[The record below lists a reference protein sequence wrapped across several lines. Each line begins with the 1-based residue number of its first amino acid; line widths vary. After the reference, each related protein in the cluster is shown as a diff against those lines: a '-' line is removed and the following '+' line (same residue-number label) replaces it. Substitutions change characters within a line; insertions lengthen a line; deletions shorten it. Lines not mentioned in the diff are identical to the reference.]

1 MGFTREECEYTNFN
15 IGNAPITFSC
25 DNEKN
30 VLISIPFA
38 DDTPQCVKDK
48 LNEILWQEM
57 NKALEENII
66 EGCFPRPHTLL
77 LEARMQINYDYEL
90 GVQYY
95 ITIDVSDFDFCHLIT
110 KDVSISASSPSELH
124 KEMVSYCRYKLD
136 KILFPVW

>member
-1 MGFTREECEYTNFN
+1 MGNFTREECQYNNFN
-15 IGNAPITFSC
+15 IKKTPITFSC

-38 DDTPQCVKDK
+38 DDTPQCIKEK

-57 NKALEENII
+57 NKGLDENII
-66 EGCFPRPHTLL
+66 EGCFPRPHTLS

-95 ITIDVSDFDFCHLIT
+95 ITIDITDFEFCHWIT

-124 KEMVSYCRYKLD
+124 NEMVSYCRYKLD
-136 KILFPVW
+136 KILFPS